1 MKTAANHECLPGI
14 CVRLVLLLLFSLV
27 PLTAY
32 GNESQRDLLEVL
44 KQGVDQQIRE
54 VEFKC
59 TYTYSE
65 YVVDT
70 LEEAENFDTS
80 NGRLVVHATG
90 SLIKTKKMSYESF
103 VLDTLKTKMPEYYTD
118 HVTVT
123 NPELR
128 AIYVKQNLQYS
139 HRTLFV
145 SERTEED
152 KETFVLDNSY
162 AGIMTPL
169 TSGGGRGMPNYI
181 DLIFYSLEKFPNETE
196 VEIQQE
202 GDYTKIF
209 KNREIPDI
217 EKSSSSFVI
226 SNSYPFPVLT
236 ERKEKNHI
244 PKADITFYR
253 GLKTSDYIRLNDGCV
268 LPRRI
273 EQYEPVHD
281 EYGDENIGKWVVKKW
296 ESDDMGKEKP
306 KNSDFYIY
314 LDRDP
319 DIAGLALNLCYKL
332 VKNPPEYFDINKYS
346 VRDLQ
351 TSSPIESQIDRKPEL
366 TVWIRPAIILVAG
379 LLIVFGI
386 WKKWKSARQSAS
398 A

>member
-379 LLIVFGI
+379 LLIIFGL